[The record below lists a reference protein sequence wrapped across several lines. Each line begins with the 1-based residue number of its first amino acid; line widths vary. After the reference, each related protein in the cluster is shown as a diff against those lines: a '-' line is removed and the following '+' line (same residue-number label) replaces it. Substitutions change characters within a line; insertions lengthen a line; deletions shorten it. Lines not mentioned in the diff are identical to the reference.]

1 MKPHSRENLLPPLPW
16 LGLSVTGDVT
26 SHLRGPHRRPNAP
39 GNQRHPLTRT
49 RFTLEL
55 RPPAPGAPE
64 WEPLKQNGHSS
75 LPFFT
80 NHEGAGLESR
90 DGTAQRSHLA
100 SCLQLGGG
108 GHPAPPRGREGAADL
123 EHPLGSGLDTVSGFF
138 RSQGDSGEMTGT
150 VFSLRGGG
158 SDQRCH
164 LQGIFLSCFCATCLL
179 PYIAPAP
186 APSTHTLWPTEA
198 QRWRQVLGRQG
209 HGASGRG
216 SVPAAGTD
224 WLCDFRC
231 VC

>member
-1 MKPHSRENLLPPLPW
+1 MPPPLPPVSTDEGGVKPHSRENLLPPLPW

-108 GHPAPPRGREGAADL
+108 GHPAPAPPPAPREAGREQQTSSTPWALAWTPSPDSFGRKV
-123 EHPLGSGLDTVSGFF
+123 TVE
-138 RSQGDSGEMTGT
+138 R
-150 VFSLRGGG
+150 
-158 SDQRCH
+158 
-164 LQGIFLSCFCATCLL
+164 
-179 PYIAPAP
+179 
-186 APSTHTLWPTEA
+186 
-198 QRWRQVLGRQG
+198 
-209 HGASGRG
+209 
-216 SVPAAGTD
+216 
-224 WLCDFRC
+224 
-231 VC
+231 